1 MKHDIQLRVNG
12 ELRGMA
18 VEPNGTLLNVLLE
31 DFRLT
36 RTKEGCSVGECGAC
50 TVSIDGKLVNSCL
63 VLAVDADGKDI
74 VTMEKSTTGDPGF
87 SSKMD
92 LHPSTRAPG
101 GQRERDVHRVL
112 LLPSGA
118 PLQHEGHCPGWQA
131 R

>member
-18 VEPNGTLLNVLLE
+18 VEPNGTLLDLLLE

-50 TVSIDGKLVNSCL
+50 TVSVDGKLVNSCL

-74 VTMEKSTTGDPGF
+74 VTMEKFTTGDPGF
-87 SSKMD
+87 SPTMEAFIHPDEVARRANFGSVDSKTRTEVGTFC
-92 LHPSTRAPG
+92 HP
-101 GQRERDVHRVL
+101 
-112 LLPSGA
+112 
-118 PLQHEGHCPGWQA
+118 C
-131 R
+131 